1 MEIRHYLS
9 KRTIKPVIR
18 CLFLF
23 VVVLWSVRL
32 LAEKEGSIAGLSKGQ
47 LPSAYSTFLV
57 RDPAMRRVLELSKNK
72 AAVQKTLAFLQ
83 STEAVL
89 GSSRTIISGVAE
101 AGEIA
106 DVVVS
111 YILPFDLNRFDLITI
126 RQHWIKKQKLQIDEP
141 SSPGYVSLLDNS
153 DFKLSYFNRSGVY
166 GGLDSVARVVG
177 FRVAED
183 IVPAGTEVKFL
194 VSALEL
200 PHQALTRFELPL
212 FLEKDG
218 LVEIKIPGKP

>member
-1 MEIRHYLS
+1 VEIRHYLS

-153 DFKLSYFNRSGVY
+153 DFKLSYFNRSG
-166 GGLDSVARVVG
+166 
-177 FRVAED
+177 
-183 IVPAGTEVKFL
+183 
-194 VSALEL
+194 
-200 PHQALTRFELPL
+200 
-212 FLEKDG
+212 
-218 LVEIKIPGKP
+218 